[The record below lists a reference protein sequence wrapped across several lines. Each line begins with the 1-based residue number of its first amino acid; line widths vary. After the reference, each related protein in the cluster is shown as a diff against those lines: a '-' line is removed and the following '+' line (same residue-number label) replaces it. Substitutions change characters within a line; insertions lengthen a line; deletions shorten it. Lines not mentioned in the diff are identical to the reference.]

1 MAGIV
6 GLTELQHTNGTSA
19 ATINTS
25 GVVDFSNPPTG
36 VIKSGTIIEST
47 SGTAVDFTGIPT
59 TNVQNITVLLSSV
72 STSGNSNLLLQLG
85 HSGGFE
91 TSGYLGTIGNTGGGI
106 LVTSGV
112 GITYS
117 INNTYSTHSQL
128 TCWLVDPSTN
138 TWSISS
144 LGSGSVGGVC
154 YFGTFSKSLSAPL
167 DRVRVTATNGTDTF
181 DAGKI
186 VLRYAG

>member
-36 VIKSGTIIEST
+36 VIKSGTIIAST
-47 SGTAVDFTGIPT
+47 SGTAIDFTGIPT

-91 TSGYLGTIGNTGGGI
+91 TTGYLGSIGNTGGDI

-167 DRVRVTATNGTDTF
+167 NKVRVTATNGTDTF